1 MEKASGPATPP
12 RWRRPRIIRPIYAG
26 IAERSMNTRFN
37 NRSATAGQSGGMSN
51 HRGLDHAHPT
61 VPQLALAITQVLA
74 ATTATPTASAR
85 DERLPSMP
93 PQRAERRRRLPDS
106 RLRAAKA
113 SIANRLPAAT
123 RSGSGRRRAPRP
135 TAVPATPMPSAVCL
149 RRLDE
154 HAASAR
160 VRRRRPADR
169 TNPSFPP

>member
-12 RWRRPRIIRPIYAG
+12 RWRGPRIIRPIYAG
-26 IAERSMNTRFN
+26 IAERSMNTRFS
-37 NRSATAGQSGGMSN
+37 NRSATAGQSGGMSTTE
-51 HRGLDHAHPT
+51 GLTMPIQQSRNWPRRSRRCLPPRRPLRPPPRAMNW
-61 VPQLALAITQVLA
+61 
-74 ATTATPTASAR
+74 
-85 DERLPSMP
+85 LPSMP

-106 RLRAAKA
+106 QLRAAKA